1 MVCEYGSVQLE
12 CLLQFAA
19 PGEHEQLGFAFLF
32 GRNVRFPE
40 VQHVGHIYLAIDRV
54 HGPGNF
60 GAFGTNSV
68 NNDLVMQYTT
78 RTDFR
83 VLVPT
88 TETLRERDWLKPT
101 ILIQSAWSRNWR
113 FLPSTRTR

>member
-1 MVCEYGSVQLE
+1 M
-12 CLLQFAA
+12 AA
-19 PGEHEQLGFAFLF
+19 QNKRHQKP
-32 GRNVRFPE
+32 RFSM
-40 VQHVGHIYLAIDRV
+40 L
-54 HGPGNF
+54 NF
-60 GAFGTNSV
+60 HSV

-101 ILIQSAWSRNWR
+101 ILIQSALSKNRR